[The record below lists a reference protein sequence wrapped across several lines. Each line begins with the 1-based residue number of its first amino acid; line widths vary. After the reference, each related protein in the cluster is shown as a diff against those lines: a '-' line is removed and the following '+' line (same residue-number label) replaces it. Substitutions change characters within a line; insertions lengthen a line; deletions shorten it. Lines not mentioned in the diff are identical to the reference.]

1 MADGGSAA
9 AARGDSTRSRIVEA
23 AIETLTSEGYAG
35 TSARAIAATGGF
47 NQALIF
53 YHFGS
58 VRDLLIAALDRTSS
72 KRMAT
77 YRAAAEQATNLVDLT
92 QVAGRIY
99 REDLASG
106 HVKVMV
112 ELIAGASSDAALAPE
127 IVARMQPWI
136 EFAREQAG
144 RVGEGSP
151 LAAMIPAQDAAYG
164 IVALFLGLELLSH
177 LEGDTTR
184 TERLFDLANRLAEM
198 VTTLGLMQP
207 DTREGAT

>member
-9 AARGDSTRSRIVEA
+9 TSRGDATRARIVDA
-23 AIETLTSEGYAG
+23 AIETLTREGYAG

-58 VRDLLIAALDRTSS
+58 VRELLIAALDRTSAE
-72 KRMAT
+72 RMAA
-77 YRAAAEQATNLVDLT
+77 YRSAAEEAGDLAGLT
-92 QVAGRIY
+92 EVAGRIY

-112 ELIAGASSDAALAPE
+112 ELIAGASSDPALAPE

-136 EFAREQAG
+136 AFAREQVE
-144 RVGEGSP
+144 RVGAGSP
-151 LAAMIPAQDAAYG
+151 LATMVPPDDAAYAV
-164 IVALFLGLELLSH
+164 VAIFLGLELLSH
-177 LEGDTTR
+177 LEGDTAR
-184 TERLFDLANRLAEM
+184 TERLFELANGLAAM
-198 VTTLGLMQP
+198 VTDLGLIGP
-207 DTREGAT
+207 PAAGDAP